1 MNIEYS
7 TLLQKDDDVRKAA
20 SKIII
25 IQTFISSRHQKTR
38 KKSHSSLKSFSAA
51 VIKKSLRKR
60 ERVRFQ
66 NFNIAHI
73 VENISTK
80 SISIANSNSLR
91 RSQRI
96 KDLMHD
102 SSRLHKKS
110 ATLRFWRSRKLTKL
124 LKLTDSSKY
133 WKTTQKSLSELVKT
147 RSERIIKR
155 SERLDFRSTL

>member
-7 TLLQKDDDVRKAA
+7 ILLQKDDDVRKAA
-20 SKIII
+20 SKVII

-38 KKSHSSLKSFSAA
+38 KKSSSSLKSFSAA

-60 ERVRFQ
+60 ERVRLQSFK
-66 NFNIAHI
+66 IAHI

-80 SISIANSNSLR
+80 SISIANSNSFR

-96 KDLMHD
+96 EDLMHD

-110 ATLRFWRSRKLTKL
+110 ATLRLWRSRKLTKL
-124 LKLTDSSKY
+124 LKLIDSSKY
-133 WKTTQKSLSELVKT
+133 WKATQKSLSELVKT